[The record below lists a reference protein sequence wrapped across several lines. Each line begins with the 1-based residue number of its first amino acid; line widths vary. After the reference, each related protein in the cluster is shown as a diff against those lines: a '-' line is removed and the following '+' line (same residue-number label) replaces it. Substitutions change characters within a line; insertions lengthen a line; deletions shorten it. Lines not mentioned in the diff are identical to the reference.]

1 MPGVDARAVLLV
13 TVALLTVYT
22 IGVGGTTALAIG
34 VRDAWRRQ
42 KRAIPDLDP
51 RHGEVVLAAPAL
63 PRGVRALRLA
73 GWIAFP
79 FALGLALFADR
90 PYPWL
95 APVTVLLM
103 VSLNAFYFTAMQ
115 GMGEQLTLTTDGFRL
130 GSRGAARTVRWVHLT
145 DFMGAHI
152 GPFRAMRMSE
162 GGEWQDPK
170 TVPNV
175 IFYRFNRALV
185 KPNKSLADRLTGLN
199 YFDGVIRNRFGVPT
213 QQLMQAMRSCHRLA
227 LEAEGPPLRRPR
239 PGDGPAITNPE
250 S

>member
-1 MPGVDARAVLLV
+1 MPGVDDRALLLV

-22 IGVGGTTALAIG
+22 IGIGGSTAVAIG
-34 VRDAWRRQ
+34 VRDAWRRR
-42 KRAIPDLDP
+42 KRTIPDLDP
-51 RHGEVVLAAPAL
+51 RLGEVVLAAPAL
-63 PRGVRALRLA
+63 PRGVRTLRVA

-79 FALGLALFADR
+79 LALGLALFADLA
-90 PYPWL
+90 YPWL
-95 APVTVLLM
+95 APLTVFLM
-103 VSLNAFYFTAMQ
+103 VTLNAFYFTAMR

-130 GSRGAARTVRWVHLT
+130 GARAVRWVHVT

-152 GPFRAMRMSE
+152 GAFRAMRMSE

-185 KPNKSLADRLTGLN
+185 KPKKSLADRLTGLN
-199 YFDGVIRNRFGVPT
+199 YFDGVIRNTFGVPT
-213 QQLMQAMRSCHRLA
+213 QQLMQAMRSCQRLA

-239 PGDGPAITNPE
+239 PGDAPAVTNPE
-250 S
+250 G

>member
-1 MPGVDARAVLLV
+1 MPGVDDRAVLLL

-22 IGVGGTTALAIG
+22 ICIGGSTAVAIG
-34 VRDAWRRQ
+34 VRDAWRRR
-42 KRAIPDLDP
+42 KRTIPDLDP
-51 RHGEVVLAAPAL
+51 RNGEVVLAAPTL
-63 PRGVRALRLA
+63 PRGVRTLRVA

-79 FALGLALFADR
+79 FALGLALFADLR
-90 PYPWL
+90 YPWL

-103 VSLNAFYFTAMQ
+103 VSLNAFYFTAMH

-130 GSRGAARTVRWVHLT
+130 GARTVRWVHVT

-185 KPNKSLADRLTGLN
+185 QPKKSLADRLTGLN
-199 YFDGVIRNRFGVPT
+199 YFDGVIRNTFGVPT
-213 QQLMQAMRSCHRLA
+213 QQLMQAMRSSQRLA

-239 PGDGPAITNPE
+239 PGDAPPVTHPE
-250 S
+250 A